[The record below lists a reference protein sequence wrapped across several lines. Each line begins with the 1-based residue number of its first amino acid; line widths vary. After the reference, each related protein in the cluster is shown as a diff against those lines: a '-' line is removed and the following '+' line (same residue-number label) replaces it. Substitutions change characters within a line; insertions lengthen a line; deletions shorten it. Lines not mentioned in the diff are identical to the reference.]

1 MSDKYNALINH
12 LNNLSS
18 DVEKFYVKGQS
29 AAGTR
34 VRKSLSEL
42 KKMAQEMRN
51 EVQQMKVQR
60 KSQKD

>member
-1 MSDKYNALINH
+1 MSDKYTQLVEFVKNMDT
-12 LNNLSS
+12 

-34 VRKSLSEL
+34 VRKALSDL

-51 EVQQMKVQR
+51 EIQAIKAER
-60 KSQKD
+60 KG